1 METNVTLKNSTELY
15 LNNEEVFLRSI
26 PAKIKLGPLSTDA
39 LRLLVYYVTKASPY
53 ELAVESGNF
62 EGTLAEWLNSLQAT
76 LTFKAIVDTY
86 AELATVEGINA
97 GELAYVTSTGRVY
110 PYSGTAFPSED
121 NGLDI
126 KGPKGD
132 AGAQGPK
139 GDTGEVGLTGP
150 QGEQG
155 IQGIQGAKGEAG
167 ANGIDGAKGDIGLT
181 GPQGEPGA
189 KGDTGL
195 KGDTGAKGEAGAPG
209 LKGDTGAA
217 GTPGVKGDTGAK
229 GADGVSPDINE
240 HILTGIVFE
249 DPSAVTAT
257 DALLAALGKLQ
268 AQVTALTARVAVLE
282 AV

>member
-126 KGPKGD
+126 KGPK
-132 AGAQGPK
+132 GAQGPK